1 MKRVLLFSA
10 LAVVTACAA
19 PQPPKQ
25 AKSSEVPDPVDS
37 AASSGGSS
45 APSSANT
52 GSGGSDLFSPPP
64 AGTKTAKGEAPQV
77 GSLAPLLEGLRW
89 GMSHTDLTKAF
100 TETGGV
106 IWKDYDE
113 KLSKARVGPEQ
124 TALEAERE
132 QMKGAFARSHI
143 EFKDTPTGYDAT
155 AIKNEYTYKN
165 KEALM
170 WVQRQ
175 GKKRYFF
182 FIGDRLWKIYD
193 EVPLTDSG
201 AYGKNYL
208 DAVNTM
214 NAKLGVQG
222 RIQGADPAKG
232 IHTTTVDWKDGS
244 NHLRLVDRS
253 HDKPPAVGVVI
264 EDANTLS
271 NLASLRSNKLE
282 DPTAIDPSITAVTK
296 GEGRIDPNAPGAG
309 TKKTPPKKK

>member
-1 MKRVLLFSA
+1 MKRVLLVSA
-10 LAVVTACAA
+10 FAVALGACS
-19 PQPPKQ
+19 PPTPPKQ
-25 AKSSEVPDPVDS
+25 AKSSEVPDPVDT
-37 AASSGGSS
+37 AASGGGSS
-45 APSSANT
+45 PSSNA
-52 GSGGSDLFSPPP
+52 GGGGGGAPDTFAPPP
-64 AGTKTAKGEAPQV
+64 SGAKTAKGEAPQV
-77 GSLAPLLEGLRW
+77 GSLAPLLEGVRW
-89 GMSHTDLTKAF
+89 GMSHAELTKAF

-113 KLSKARVGPEQ
+113 KLQKARVGPEQ

-132 QMKGAFARSHI
+132 SVKGAFARSHI

-155 AIKNEYTYKN
+155 PIKHEYTYKN

-193 EVPLTDSG
+193 EVPLSDTG
-201 AYGKNYL
+201 AFGKTFL

-222 RIQGADPAKG
+222 RVQGADPAKG
-232 IHTTTVDWKDGS
+232 IHATTVDWKDGS
-244 NHLRLVDRS
+244 NHLRLVDRT
-253 HDKPPAVGVVI
+253 HDHTVAVVL

-282 DPTAIDPSITAVTK
+282 DPTAIDPSISAVTR
-296 GEGRIDPNAPGAG
+296 GEGRVDPNAPGAG